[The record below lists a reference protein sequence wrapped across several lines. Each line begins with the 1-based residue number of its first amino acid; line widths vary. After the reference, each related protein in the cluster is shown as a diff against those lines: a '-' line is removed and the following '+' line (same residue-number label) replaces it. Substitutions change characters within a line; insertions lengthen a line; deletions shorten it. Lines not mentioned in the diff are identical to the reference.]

1 MITNAYYYHSN
12 YAYDGYDAY
21 YNNNKRIML
30 TLLIKI
36 NLSRLMM
43 LIMIIL
49 RGGLCLLR
57 LILL

>member
-21 YNNNKRIML
+21 YDNNKRIMV

-49 RGGLCLLR
+49 RGGYAYYD
-57 LILL
+57 